1 MITKQ
6 NKPLAFAAFLHSN
19 AICIAWLIVTM
30 ASSSAA
36 SAAAIAVNVTDTA
49 GNSVPDTVI
58 YATPRSGNIPK
69 PLRPASVAQ
78 IDKQFTPKVTVVQT
92 GASINFPNRDT
103 VRHHVYSFS
112 PAKSFEIKLYV
123 GSPPE
128 PVVFDKP
135 GDVVLGCNI
144 HDNMYA
150 FVYVVNTPFFAK
162 TDASGNA
169 IIDGMPAGEFDFAI
183 WHFAQSAPV
192 PAKFIRLRSDERL
205 STKMSISLKTT
216 GTGIDA
222 PGKK

>member
-6 NKPLAFAAFLHSN
+6 NKLLAHAVFLRLN
-19 AICIAWLIVTM
+19 AIGIAWIIVSM
-30 ASSSAA
+30 ASGSTA
-36 SAAAIAVNVTDTA
+36 SAAAIAVSVTDQS
-49 GNSVPDTVI
+49 GNSVPDAVI
-58 YATPRSGNIPK
+58 YATPRSGNIPR
-69 PLRPASVAQ
+69 PLRPASIAQ
-78 IDKQFTPKVTVVQT
+78 IEKQFTPKVTVVQT
-92 GASINFPNRDT
+92 GASINFPNRDS

-169 IIDGMPAGEFDFAI
+169 IIDGLPAGEFDFAI
-183 WHFAQSAPV
+183 WHFAQSAPA
-192 PAKFIRLRSDERL
+192 PARPIRLRSDERL
-205 STKMSISLKTT
+205 STKISISLKTT
-216 GTGIDA
+216 GIGIDSQ
-222 PGKK
+222 GKK